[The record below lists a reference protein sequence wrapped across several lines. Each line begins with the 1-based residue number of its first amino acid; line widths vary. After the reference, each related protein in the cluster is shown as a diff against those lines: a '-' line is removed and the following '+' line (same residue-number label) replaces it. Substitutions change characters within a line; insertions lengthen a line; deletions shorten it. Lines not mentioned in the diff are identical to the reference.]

1 MKFVAAEGKHP
12 LQNLDM
18 IEHYSFPRELLRVG
32 FLYNYWYGHML
43 HTEVIYIYIYI
54 YIYKTLIPLMC
65 TDPGGASSLNERR
78 HVTAH
83 LQVSRVFGDGR
94 CALLRHE
101 FSTRQTFTESWAET
115 KRWVWLFTLPVFSAY
130 LFCIINY
137 TSLFFSFFRLW
148 FLYIKIMCS
157 HSSQPSMYPATDQK
171 LRIFLSYKHV
181 SLFYYCGIVPTRHL
195 SFINTISPCAL

>member
-43 HTEVIYIYIYI
+43 HTEVVYIYIYIYI
-54 YIYKTLIPLMC
+54 YICICNAYPSHVHRPWWSIFSQWKKTCHCSSPGFKSFWRWTMC
-65 TDPGGASSLNERR
+65 ATTSWVQYE
-78 HVTAH
+78 T
-83 LQVSRVFGDGR
+83 
-94 CALLRHE
+94 
-101 FSTRQTFTESWAET
+101 TFTESWAET
-115 KRWVWLFTLPVFSAY
+115 KGECGCVYIASFSAY

-171 LRIFLSYKHV
+171 LRIFLSNKHV
-181 SLFYYCGIVPTRHL
+181 SLFYYCGIVPTRHCP
-195 SFINTISPCAL
+195 S

>member
-43 HTEVIYIYIYI
+43 HTEVIYIYI
-54 YIYKTLIPLMC
+54 TLIPLMC

-101 FSTRQTFTESWAET
+101 FSTRQHLQSHGPKQKGECGCVYIAS
-115 KRWVWLFTLPVFSAY
+115 FSAY

-137 TSLFFSFFRLW
+137 TSLFFYFFRLW

-171 LRIFLSYKHV
+171 LRIFLSNKHV
-181 SLFYYCGIVPTRHL
+181 SLFYYCGVVPTRHCP
-195 SFINTISPCAL
+195 S